1 MNRVIVM
8 FVALFIGVF
17 GSAYLM
23 MQGSHRPGL
32 PQGNSEAKKTDNSQ
46 TKDDEGKISA
56 VESKATFNE
65 GDSPSAKS
73 GADAKSKETS
83 ARSSSDVATKNSDG
97 QNKVRKVVSSSRPA
111 DSSARASSNKTRR
124 VYKQPTATSKV
135 SEPADNPWDEDL
147 DKLQGSWQVLDAE
160 NDGASNREE
169 AKQYTWEIRGD
180 KYTINCN
187 GKFAEL
193 WAVKVN
199 SSRSTKTI
207 DGTHDIT
214 GKKLMGIYEIK
225 GDILRICYDLT
236 GNGRPDSFKAG
247 KGDRR
252 VVYILQRQ

>member
-23 MQGSHRPGL
+23 IQGSHRPGL
-32 PQGNSEAKKTDNSQ
+32 PQGSSEAKKTDNSQ

-65 GDSPSAKS
+65 GNPPSAKS

-83 ARSSSDVATKNSDG
+83 PRSSGDMVTKNGDG
-97 QNKVRKVVSSSRPA
+97 QSKVRKVASSSRPA

-124 VYKQPTATSKV
+124 VYQKPTATSKV
-135 SEPADNPWDEDL
+135 SEPVDNRWDEDL
-147 DKLQGSWQVLDAE
+147 DKLQGSWQIVDAE
-160 NDGASNREE
+160 NDGQSNRDE
-169 AKQYTWEIRGD
+169 AKHYTWEIKD
-180 KYTINCN
+180 NKYTINCD
-187 GKFAEL
+187 GHFQEL
-193 WAVKVN
+193 WAMRLN
-199 SSRSTKTI
+199 SGRITKTI

-225 GDILRICYDLT
+225 GDNLRICYDLT